1 MMKFFDVS
9 ENCISCV
16 FNEKIAP
23 DINKSVIALSRAIE
37 QAQIEGITELVNSYN
52 TLVIYFNDDITTH
65 DELKKHISELKIA
78 DSNTEKKRTFVIPVC
93 YDKKYAL
100 DLEELAAAH
109 ELTTEEVIQIH
120 SENEYLVY
128 MLGFMPGFP
137 YLGGLDERIAT
148 PRRSS
153 PRKAIPAGSVGIAAN
168 QTGMYPLQ
176 SPGGWNIIGQTPLK
190 LYDPNRNPV
199 VYYEAGDYIKYEP
212 ITLEQFDEIKRQV
225 EAGTYEIQV
234 KEEK

>member
-23 DINKSVIALSRAIE
+23 DINTSVIALSRAIE

-93 YDKKYAL
+93 YDKSMRL
-100 DLEELAAAH
+100 
-109 ELTTEEVIQIH
+109 I
-120 SENEYLVY
+120 
-128 MLGFMPGFP
+128 
-137 YLGGLDERIAT
+137 
-148 PRRSS
+148 
-153 PRKAIPAGSVGIAAN
+153 
-168 QTGMYPLQ
+168 
-176 SPGGWNIIGQTPLK
+176 
-190 LYDPNRNPV
+190 
-199 VYYEAGDYIKYEP
+199 
-212 ITLEQFDEIKRQV
+212 
-225 EAGTYEIQV
+225 
-234 KEEK
+234 